1 MGIIKIMREFETEI
15 KTDNGVMDVFV
26 CHPEQDGPHPAVIL
40 YMDAPGIREEL
51 RDMARRMGT
60 VGYTVLL
67 PNMYYRTGREGHYG
81 YDLARFRDDE
91 GERAK
96 MFEVMNT
103 LTNARVV
110 HDTKGLLAF
119 IDQCEAAAAGP
130 VGCVGYCMSGQFVI
144 SVGAAYPDRFDAI
157 ASYHGVKIMTDQ
169 SDSPHLVANKI
180 KGEVYLGFA
189 SDDPHVPEEELA
201 AMPAAMRDAGIKHTI
216 EIYPETEHGFVFPQ
230 RTAVY
235 KMHAAERHWE
245 TMLALFDRRLRT

>member
-1 MGIIKIMREFETEI
+1 MRIEEIMREFETEI
-15 KTDNGVMDVFV
+15 KTDDGVMDVFV

-130 VGCVGYCMSGQFVI
+130 VGCVGYCMSGRFI
-144 SVGAAYPDRFDAI
+144 TCAAGTFPDIFKASASLYGVGI
-157 ASYHGVKIMTDQ
+157 VTDQ
-169 SDSPHLVANKI
+169 DDSSHYMVKHI
-180 KGEVYLGFA
+180 TGEIYFGFA
-189 SDDPHVPEEELA
+189 ETDGTVPSFVHPTLQAEL
-201 AMPAAMRDAGIKHTI
+201 K
-216 EIYPETEHGFVFPQ
+216 EHGTNAIFEVHPGTGHGFCFES
-230 RTAVY
+230 RDVY
-235 KMHAAERHWE
+235 DKAAAEKVWKVF
-245 TMLALFDRRLRT
+245 FDMCKRNLG